1 MGFTMKNLIVQGK
14 TALALGTSNIAR
26 VAWYRASI
34 RCRFSPVR
42 RLRASLPGPPYFLP
56 VTPRRNAPPPV
67 EQWVEGACLF
77 GWWHVRL
84 NGRAPNWHVNPFT
97 GKPVSNRERGWWSIP
112 DFDEQVGDIKAV
124 WELSRFN
131 WVLALVQQ
139 AVAGNTCRIDRLN
152 RWLADW
158 VEANPA
164 YRGPN
169 WKCGQEASIRV
180 MHLAMAALIA
190 GQTECPSTSLL
201 DLVEAHLRR
210 ITPTLSYAIA
220 QDNNHGISES
230 AALFIGGSWLARCGR
245 EEGKRWEQLGRRWLE
260 DRATRLIG
268 VDGSFSQYS
277 VNYHR
282 MVLDTFSMV
291 EVWRRHLRLAP
302 FSQELR
308 ARLAAATRWLFT
320 VVDPLTG
327 DAPNIGAN
335 DGARLLPLTDTDY
348 RDYRPSVQT
357 AMVLFTN
364 RRAYAAHGPWDI
376 PLQWLGLKLPVAAEE
391 PPGSVL
397 FDEGGYAVLRRGTAM
412 AVMRYPRFRFRP
424 SHADALH
431 LDLWVDGENH
441 LRDGGTYSYA
451 DSHWLNYFA
460 GTASH
465 NTVQFDDRDQM
476 PRLGRF
482 LFGDWLRTREL
493 RPIEESA
500 DGARCAA
507 SYRDGQGAWHRREVT
522 LGDRFLR
529 VRDEIGG
536 FRRKAVLRWRLQ
548 PSAWRLEGYSVTD
561 GHRVLTVD
569 ANVPVARFD
578 LTCGWESRYY
588 LQKTSLPVVEIEV
601 RQPGALV
608 TEYRW

>member
-1 MGFTMKNLIVQGK
+1 MKSLIVKGK
-14 TALALGTSNIAR
+14 TALALGIPNLAR
-26 VAWYRASI
+26 VALYRAGV
-34 RCRFSPVR
+34 RCRLSPVR
-42 RLRASLPGPPYFLP
+42 RLQAVLPAPPYFMP
-56 VTPRRNAPPPV
+56 ISSRRNVPV
-67 EQWVEGACLF
+67 PVGRWRKQALLF
-77 GWWHVRL
+77 GWWPLSL
-84 NGRAPNWHVNPFT
+84 NGRAPDWHLNPFT
-97 GKPVSNRERGWWSIP
+97 GKRVPHPERGWWTIP
-112 DFDEQVGDIKAV
+112 DFDERVGDIKAI
-124 WELSRFN
+124 WELSRFD
-131 WVLALVQQ
+131 WVLVLVQQ
-139 AVAGNTCRIDRLN
+139 AVAGDCCALDQLN
-152 RWLADW
+152 RWLGDW

-190 GQTECPSTSLL
+190 GQTKAPSRSLL

-210 ITPTLSYAIA
+210 IEPTLGYAIA
-220 QDNNHGISES
+220 QDNNHGTSEA

-245 EEGKRWEQLGRRWLE
+245 ADGVRWERLGRRWLE
-260 DRATRLIG
+260 NRAARLIG
-268 VDGSFSQYS
+268 SDGSFSQYS

-282 MVLDTFSMV
+282 MMLDTFSMV
-291 EVWRRHLRLAP
+291 EVWRRHLKLAP
-302 FSQELR
+302 FSEKLR

-320 VVDPLTG
+320 LVDPITG

-348 RDYRPSVQT
+348 RDYRPSVQL
-357 AMVLFTN
+357 AMALFAN
-364 RRAYAAHGPWDI
+364 RRAYTEPGPWDV
-376 PLQWLGLKLPVAAEE
+376 PLRWLGLSLPATAEK
-391 PPGSVL
+391 PPGSAL

-441 LRDGGTYSYA
+441 LRDSGTYSYA
-451 DSHWLNYFA
+451 DSDWLNYFS

-482 LFGDWLRTREL
+482 LFGEWLRTRGL
-493 RPIEESA
+493 RPIEERA
-500 DGARCAA
+500 DGVTCAA
-507 SYRDGQGAWHRREVT
+507 SYRDSLGAWHRREVT
-522 LGDRFLR
+522 LGDGFLR
-529 VRDEIGG
+529 VRDEVGG

-548 PSAWRLEGYSVTD
+548 PGSWRLQGHSVTN
-561 GHRVLTVD
+561 GHRVLTVVAD
-569 ANVPVARFD
+569 VPVARCD

-588 LQKTSLPVVEIEV
+588 LQKTFVPVVEVEI
-601 RQPGALV
+601 RQPGVLI